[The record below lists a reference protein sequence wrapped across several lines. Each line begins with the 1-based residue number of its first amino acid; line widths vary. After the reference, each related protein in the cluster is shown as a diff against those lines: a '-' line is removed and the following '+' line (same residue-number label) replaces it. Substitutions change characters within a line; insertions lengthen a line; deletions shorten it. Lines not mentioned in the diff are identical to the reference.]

1 MLFEI
6 PVEVVY
12 SSMGWQIGIDF
23 GIRRINH
30 WFYHFSVLSIQLL
43 NWLRGV
49 FSLVQG
55 YNEDSTYQALLL
67 WEEHWTPYGAGAH

>member
-1 MLFEI
+1 MFIGFFMLL
-6 PVEVVY
+6 EVIY

-30 WFYHFSVLSIQLL
+30 WFYHFSVISIQLL

-49 FSLVQG
+49 LSLVQG
-55 YNEDSTYQALLL
+55 YSEDSAHQALLL
-67 WEEHWTPYGAGAH
+67 